1 MQIVVAVAGLVVS
14 VLAGIAVL
22 GSYQYFEGN
31 FLALRHNHLL
41 RADNT
46 ESMQSLSWKTGSI
59 RTDIASNAIITS
71 VGNTKK
77 HFSNVSSRDIL
88 AVATAAG
95 DVDFGELRTMILQIR
110 EFSGAVSIVVFDLG
124 LSESEKKDLQMF
136 NFVHVREV
144 SLLKR
149 CSTPLKSQLVYS
161 ILSDYDVIV
170 WVDIGNL
177 PIWDFRRLLDDF
189 SVGTAFVG
197 RFSGTELPKEA
208 TYQKEMRSLYPEHS
222 RARAVSTRFFA
233 MFVDFRFYSRVL
245 LPWMQCSAEI
255 TCPTGLANYAS
266 MLPQNFACESR
277 DDALL
282 SYLLAAFEGQRPG
295 SVVLMTIAN
304 STMLPKRTGALFGPP
319 RIPRIGD
326 WGAGPPAEP
335 IFACV
340 PLFGPNN
347 QIVMLLHA
355 AWLAE
360 KIGARILI
368 PPIRSHYL
376 RTDRDGV
383 SQDPSLLPAE
393 DVFSAH
399 FLYRRAILVDD
410 SSPVAGLLSVLD
422 IIPFFSTP
430 RAHLDRNRT
439 YTVAY
444 LLKRRYIG
452 AFLANIGAGHVP
464 EARVR
469 VIACAGKPFACVRAT
484 LAAGRVPLLVQN
496 TVHIFRAHKGTNPL
510 FRAGPFRVPRPI
522 LARGLRHPRACLAVH
537 LRLNDNVVREAASRG
552 ASVLNTSAGRLL
564 RGSRWPGLSLEG
576 VVDAVRRAA
585 VRRGLGLY
593 VMMPFH
599 RPLFEHLAR
608 EGVATVQDYDVAG
621 LAELEVTLVDMGLGA
636 ICEVLVPDAV
646 TYTHART
653 HERARARTHTHAHAH
668 AHTHPRTTRAVR
680 ARIHTHFWLIVLLI
694 CIFVFYAL

>member
-1 MQIVVAVAGLVVS
+1 
-14 VLAGIAVL
+14 
-22 GSYQYFEGN
+22 
-31 FLALRHNHLL
+31 
-41 RADNT
+41 
-46 ESMQSLSWKTGSI
+46 
-59 RTDIASNAIITS
+59 
-71 VGNTKK
+71 
-77 HFSNVSSRDIL
+77 
-88 AVATAAG
+88 
-95 DVDFGELRTMILQIR
+95 
-110 EFSGAVSIVVFDLG
+110 
-124 LSESEKKDLQMF
+124 MF

-144 SLLKR
+144 SLLNR
-149 CSTPLKSQLVYS
+149 CSAPLASQLVFS

-208 TYQKEMRSLYPEHS
+208 TYQMEMRSLYPEHS

-304 STMLPKRTGALFGPP
+304 LNANSTVQQQRTGAPFGPP

-335 IFACV
+335 LFACV

-347 QIVMLLHA
+347 QIVILLHA

-376 RTDRDGV
+376 RVDSDGV

-393 DVFSAH
+393 DVFSSH
-399 FLYRRAILVDD
+399 FLYRRAILVNS
-410 SSPVAGLLSVLD
+410 SSPVAGLLPVLD
-422 IIPFFSTP
+422 IIQFIPFFSTP
-430 RAHLDRNRT
+430 GAHLDRNRT

-469 VIACAGKPFACVRAT
+469 VIDCA
-484 LAAGRVPLLVQN
+484 
-496 TVHIFRAHKGTNPL
+496 
-510 FRAGPFRVPRPI
+510 
-522 LARGLRHPRACLAVH
+522 
-537 LRLNDNVVREAASRG
+537 
-552 ASVLNTSAGRLL
+552 
-564 RGSRWPGLSLEG
+564 
-576 VVDAVRRAA
+576 
-585 VRRGLGLY
+585 
-593 VMMPFH
+593 
-599 RPLFEHLAR
+599 
-608 EGVATVQDYDVAG
+608 
-621 LAELEVTLVDMGLGA
+621 
-636 ICEVLVPDAV
+636 
-646 TYTHART
+646 
-653 HERARARTHTHAHAH
+653 
-668 AHTHPRTTRAVR
+668 
-680 ARIHTHFWLIVLLI
+680 
-694 CIFVFYAL
+694 